1 MARPVLHIGNKRYS
15 SWSLR
20 AWLVLRKAG
29 IAFDEAM
36 VPLHGADLK
45 QRLSALSPGH
55 TVPVLEWQG
64 GVFWD
69 SLAIA
74 EWAAE
79 HTPALW
85 PEDRQQRAMARSAVA
100 KMHSGFFALRDQC
113 GMDLGR
119 TPKAIGLNEATRADI
134 AAVQALWNDVASV
147 DGPFLFGSWTIADA
161 FFTPVADRF
170 RAYDIPLHASAQTYC
185 DALLSDKDF
194 LDWRADALLERM
206 PYPGIT
212 DE

>member
-85 PEDRQQRAMARSAVA
+85 PDFDEEELHRALVY
-100 KMHSGFFALRDQC
+100 
-113 GMDLGR
+113 
-119 TPKAIGLNEATRADI
+119 
-134 AAVQALWNDVASV
+134 
-147 DGPFLFGSWTIADA
+147 FGSRERR
-161 FFTPVADRF
+161 FGLVSEQVA
-170 RAYDIPLHASAQTYC
+170 
-185 DALLSDKDF
+185 
-194 LDWRADALLERM
+194 
-206 PYPGIT
+206 
-212 DE
+212 